1 MRGWERLICS
11 SCFQVFPSARMAVAT
26 IFFFKREIKGALAKP
41 FLSSVKHLAHCRT
54 WSKDSS
60 PVHKVFTINSDPFFS
75 PKWLIPWGES
85 ERTLPWSPLLIRKH
99 DTFVSINR
107 HPLSDSWRAQGRHRP
122 AQTTGA
128 QTSRTYSTAGH
139 FPHNSFINISWKRN
153 GPGSFTE

>member
-26 IFFFKREIKGALAKP
+26 IFFFFQRGNQRRFGQTFPVICKTLGTLQDLIQGQ
-41 FLSSVKHLAHCRT
+41 FT
-54 WSKDSS
+54 S
-60 PVHKVFTINSDPFFS
+60 PQGLHYKFRPFFFL

-85 ERTLPWSPLLIRKH
+85 ERTLPWSPLLIQKH

-107 HPLSDSWRAQGRHRP
+107 HPLSDSWRAQGRRRP

-139 FPHNSFINISWKRN
+139 FPHNSFINISWN
-153 GPGSFTE
+153 